1 MTFGLRFSC
10 TFSEILKTI
19 SKCFFEIE
27 NFYKDC
33 NYSDQFQ
40 SMKCISGKYFLV
52 IQESVLYAKEAPD
65 FGGVIEKTELCLSFK

>member
-1 MTFGLRFSC
+1 MK
-10 TFSEILKTI
+10 I
-19 SKCFFEIE
+19 
-27 NFYKDC
+27 FYKDC

-65 FGGVIEKTELCLSFK
+65 FGGVIKKTELCLSFK

>member
-10 TFSEILKTI
+10 TFSEILKAI
-19 SKCFFEIE
+19 SKCFFQIE

-65 FGGVIEKTELCLSFK
+65 FEGVIEKTELCLSFK